1 MIESTHDITLDDER
15 VVKRYRS
22 WEKGEPDREWNG
34 LVLLDR
40 CAPGLAPRPLERST
54 QGGAPV
60 VVMSRLAGR
69 SLGEGRLR
77 RDELQ
82 ALGRALRE
90 LHCAVPV
97 EQLRDVPE
105 RHWGPREL
113 ISTVR
118 PWANEPHPPVSAHV
132 ESALDA
138 ARGWLTT
145 PAVTELEGPLVE
157 RVFAIAD
164 GNLGNFIWDGERCRV
179 VDLEDSGVS
188 DPAYEVADL
197 VEHVTVTLHDLVDVD
212 ELVAGLRF
220 TPEQA
225 ARLLSFRRLF
235 AVFWLLMLLPGNP
248 AHARNPEGSV
258 ERQAARVQRLL
269 GAAPLT

>member
-1 MIESTHDITLDDER
+1 MVESTHEITLDDER
-15 VVKRYRS
+15 VVKRFRS

-40 CAPGLAPRPLERST
+40 WAPGLAPKPLERST
-54 QGGAPV
+54 ADGVPAL
-60 VVMSRLAGR
+60 VMSRVPGR
-69 SLGEGRLR
+69 SLGESKLR
-77 RDELQ
+77 GDELQ

-118 PWANEPHPPVSAHV
+118 PWANEPHPPVSARV

-138 ARGWLTT
+138 ARSWLAT
-145 PAVTELEGPLVE
+145 PAVTELEGPLAE
-157 RVFAIAD
+157 RVFALAD
-164 GNLGNFIWDGERCRV
+164 GNLGNYIWDGERCRV

-197 VEHVTVTLHDLVDVD
+197 VEHVTVTLRDLVAVD
-212 ELVAGLRF
+212 ELVAVLRF
-220 TPEQA
+220 TPEQE
-225 ARLLSFRRLF
+225 ARLLSFRRMF

-248 AHARNPEGSV
+248 AHARNPEGSL
-258 ERQAARVQRLL
+258 EQQARRVLALL
-269 GAAPLT
+269 DG